1 MRDQLNEAL
10 KQLDT
15 AAFMYERGTDVR
27 DHIDRARSQV
37 VSALLAVLKKE
48 AADLRERIAED
59 EEP

>member
-10 KQLDT
+10 RQLDHV
-15 AAFMYERGTDVR
+15 ALISGRGTDVR
-27 DHIDRARSQV
+27 DHVDRARSQV

-48 AADLRERIAED
+48 ASDLRERIAED